1 MDRKKPVQRE
11 WVRRRQWGRSRR
23 GRWGATLD
31 PVSGRKHI
39 KHQRSDSEGVECWGG
54 GFTQECF
61 FLWSM
66 QSGRSSM
73 LLLQRTGSEGFV
85 FLFFCCETR
94 VLPRD
99 SSGTGR
105 FLDRPGGYAAG
116 PSKQDVLLTVVLSR
130 SGSSGVQLLS
140 VHSVTTHM
148 RVCVFFSLLCNTGQ
162 FSPAV

>member
-1 MDRKKPVQRE
+1 MGNEATAGEEQEGSLGGDSGSRFRAETHKTSKERQR
-11 WVRRRQWGRSRR
+11 GSR
-23 GRWGATLD
+23 
-31 PVSGRKHI
+31 VF
-39 KHQRSDSEGVECWGG
+39 GG
-54 GFTQECF
+54 GRGGSHRNVFSYGACSLAGAPCCFRSEQEVRALF
-61 FLWSM
+61 
-66 QSGRSSM
+66 
-73 LLLQRTGSEGFV
+73 
-85 FLFFCCETR
+85 FLFFCCETS

>member
-1 MDRKKPVQRE
+1 MGEEQEGSLGGDSGSRFRAETHKTSKERQR
-11 WVRRRQWGRSRR
+11 GSRVL
-23 GRWGATLD
+23 G
-31 PVSGRKHI
+31 
-39 KHQRSDSEGVECWGG
+39 GVGG
-54 GFTQECF
+54 GSHRNVF

-73 LLLQRTGSEGFV
+73 LLPQRTGSEGFV

-130 SGSSGVQLLS
+130 SGSSGGSKEPLDIFASGVQLLS
-140 VHSVTTHM
+140 VHSE
-148 RVCVFFSLLCNTGQ
+148 
-162 FSPAV
+162 